1 MIGGRLV
8 GRWSRGNKLIHG
20 VVGDAVE
27 ERKRWM
33 VGTREKSA
41 HLDSFFFVS
50 STKYFKKKFI
60 QNIFNLNKKK

>member
-41 HLDSFFFVS
+41 HLDSFFLFLL
-50 STKYFKKKFI
+50 
-60 QNIFNLNKKK
+60 QNISKKNLYKIYLI